1 MRKPGRIG
9 ALALVSVL
17 AFATG
22 CQSPTPNEQA
32 ASLCED
38 LHHLQATVALLAGSP
53 GDATVGVVRAA
64 LEKLD
69 PTFEAVDRSPL
80 VRDTLREQLDQAKDD
95 FADALDGV
103 GDDDPAA
110 EVAADV
116 ADSRQR
122 LVTAYATVVGVLG
135 CGEASPTPAA

>member
-1 MRKPGRIG
+1 MRKPARIG

-22 CQSPTPNEQA
+22 CQSSTPNEQA

-38 LHHLQATVALLAGSP
+38 LQHLQATVALLASP
-53 GDATVGVVRAA
+53 PADTTVGVVRAA

-80 VRDTLREQLDQAKDD
+80 VRDTLRGQLDQAKDD
-95 FADALDGV
+95 FDDALDGV

-116 ADSRQR
+116 ADARQR
-122 LVTAYATVVGVLG
+122 LVTAYATVVGVFG
-135 CGEASPTPAA
+135 CGESSPQPAA